1 VQECTR
7 DYSLCQTRG
16 CGKSKPFLDSSPDV
30 SSFHESSGMS
40 ENIIKIIFSDIILYD
55 LWILMEG
62 NWEIELF
69 SKSIVIIEKDIP
81 DNNKKELQGKNP

>member
-1 VQECTR
+1 LDNLISIPYFIDILKTNAIRRKVFIISRVEQECTR
-7 DYSLCQTRG
+7 DYSLCQTRR

-55 LWILMEG
+55 L
-62 NWEIELF
+62 
-69 SKSIVIIEKDIP
+69 
-81 DNNKKELQGKNP
+81 